1 MSESIAAIN
10 LHIPASPK
18 FPGQL
23 RKIQSVCR
31 ELCRT
36 TRRKS
41 DEIPLTG
48 NGTGSPREPYGIGGL
63 NQPKYLAYA
72 CLTVLIALYIVGAV
86 SHGSLRHEV
95 QTLPLWFP
103 IVMGLRG
110 RELAKWAA
118 LPCLVFWF
126 VIMFLIWLFL
136 LGWAHIVSGHF
147 SPAEIAMTLATGA
160 ASIAGTAFC
169 LGWKTQVNRWA
180 ATSTVILFAALQ
192 LLAFRVSLIPFIAN
206 Q

>member
-1 MSESIAAIN
+1 M
-10 LHIPASPK
+10 
-18 FPGQL
+18 
-23 RKIQSVCR
+23 QSVCR
-31 ELCRT
+31 EVFRA
-36 TRRKS
+36 TRGKS
-41 DEIPLTG
+41 DENTLTG
-48 NGTGSPREPYGIGGL
+48 SGTVSSREPYGMGVL
-63 NQPKYLAYA
+63 NRPKYVAYA

-126 VIMFLIWLFL
+126 VVMILIWLFL
-136 LGWAHIVSGHF
+136 LGWAHIVSGDF
-147 SPAEIAMTLATGA
+147 SGTEIAMMLASGA

-180 ATSTVILFAALQ
+180 ATSTVVLFAALQ
-192 LLAFRVSLIPFIAN
+192 LLAFRVSLIPFLAN